1 MGIHNSSIHPIEQ
14 RVGNPI
20 TEQKTQKNRNMKA
33 FTTACALVAGVSAD
47 SQFYSSDIPFYS
59 AGLTHPI
66 TTPIVQYARQPV
78 QAIQPIQA
86 IPPIQAMQPIQA
98 IQPIQSLY
106 TTYGVHHPMMAA
118 GHLIKRGADA
128 EPRFTYQTKVEHPDE
143 RSVYEYRVN
152 VDRMGNGNSYQFH
165 EQQRDN
171 LMRQQQLQNQLIGR
185 TNGQRMQYNM
195 DQQMGGRMNQ
205 DNQMMHQRDNQ
216 MMHQRG
222 NQRVNELMFDLM
234 FDRMMEQCQDDNQRQ
249 YMRRQD
255 GRMNNFYS
263 YERMLQR
270 QNEARRNMNNRQMNM
285 NNQHRMFKR
294 EADSSFEY
302 DVVAEHDNS
311 QVSRNQQ
318 LMDVMIRPQQTYQMD
333 NRMNNYMN
341 QRNNQRMQYNMDNRM
356 DGRMNRNNQ
365 MMNQHNQHNRYN
377 MDNQMDNRMHQMDSR
392 MHQMD
397 SRRNQMDSQQMD
409 QYNMNNQMDSRRNQ
423 LDSRMYQMD
432 SRRNQMDSHRNQ
444 MDSHQMDQYNM
455 NNQMT
460 NQMHQGQRQF
470 GDNAFGFNRASMQ
483 YDQLRNYY

>member
-66 TTPIVQYARQPV
+66 TTPIVQYPHQPV

-86 IPPIQAMQPIQA
+86 VQPIQAMQPIQA

-106 TTYGVHHPMMAA
+106 STYGVHHPMMAA
-118 GHLIKRGADA
+118 GHLIKREADA

-171 LMRQQQLQNQLIGR
+171 LMRQQQLQNQLIGH

-222 NQRVNELMFDLM
+222 NQMVNERGSYDLMFDLM
-234 FDRMMEQCQDDNQRQ
+234 FDRMMEQRQDDNQRQ

-294 EADSSFEY
+294 EANSSFEY

-311 QVSRNQQ
+311 QMSRNQQ
-318 LMDVMIRPQQTYQMD
+318 MMDVMIRPQQTYQMD
-333 NRMNNYMN
+333 NRMNH
-341 QRNNQRMQYNMDNRM
+341 
-356 DGRMNRNNQ
+356 NNQ

-377 MDNQMDNRMHQMDSR
+377 MDNQMDSRMHQMDSR

-397 SRRNQMDSQQMD
+397 SRRNQMDSHQVD
-409 QYNMNNQMDSRRNQ
+409 QYNMNNQMDSR
-423 LDSRMYQMD
+423 
-432 SRRNQMDSHRNQ
+432 
-444 MDSHQMDQYNM
+444 
-455 NNQMT
+455 
-460 NQMHQGQRQF
+460 MHQGQRQF

-483 YDQLRNYY
+483 YQNRQLQQD

>member
-1 MGIHNSSIHPIEQ
+1 MRIHNSSIHPIEQ

-86 IPPIQAMQPIQA
+86 M
-98 IQPIQSLY
+98 QPIQSLY

-118 GHLIKRGADA
+118 GHLIKREADA

-171 LMRQQQLQNQLIGR
+171 LMRQQELQNQLIGR
-185 TNGQRMQYNM
+185 TDGQRMQYNM
-195 DQQMGGRMNQ
+195 DQQMDGRMNQ

-222 NQRVNELMFDLM
+222 NQRVNERGSYDLMFDLM
-234 FDRMMEQCQDDNQRQ
+234 FDRMMEQRQDDNQRQ

-270 QNEARRNMNNRQMNM
+270 QNEARRNMNNHQMNM
-285 NNQHRMFKR
+285 NNQHRIFKR

-311 QVSRNQQ
+311 QMSRNQQ
-318 LMDVMIRPQQTYQMD
+318 MMDVMIRPQQTYQMD

-377 MDNQMDNRMHQMDSR
+377 MDNQMNNRRHQMDSHRNQMDSR

-397 SRRNQMDSQQMD
+397 SC
-409 QYNMNNQMDSRRNQ
+409 
-423 LDSRMYQMD
+423 
-432 SRRNQMDSHRNQ
+432 RNQ

-460 NQMHQGQRQF
+460 NQMHQGQGQF
-470 GDNAFGFNRASMQ
+470 GDNAFGFDRASMQ
-483 YDQLRNYY
+483 YQNRQLQQDQLRNYY

>member
-78 QAIQPIQA
+78 Q
-86 IPPIQAMQPIQA
+86 PIQAMQPIQA

-118 GHLIKRGADA
+118 GHLIKREADA

-171 LMRQQQLQNQLIGR
+171 LMRQQELQNQLIGR
-185 TNGQRMQYNM
+185 THGQRMQYNM

-216 MMHQRG
+216 MMRQRG
-222 NQRVNELMFDLM
+222 NQMVNERGSYDLMFDLM
-234 FDRMMEQCQDDNQRQ
+234 FDRMMEQRQDDNQRQ

-270 QNEARRNMNNRQMNM
+270 QNEARRNMNNRQINM

-294 EADSSFEY
+294 EANSSFEY

-311 QVSRNQQ
+311 QMSRNQQ
-318 LMDVMIRPQQTYQMD
+318 MMDVMIRPQQTYQMD

-365 MMNQHNQHNRYN
+365 MMNQHNQHNLYN
-377 MDNQMDNRMHQMDSR
+377 MDNQMDSRMHHMDSR
-392 MHQMD
+392 RNQMD
-397 SRRNQMDSQQMD
+397 SRRNQMDS
-409 QYNMNNQMDSRRNQ
+409 R
-423 LDSRMYQMD
+423 
-432 SRRNQMDSHRNQ
+432 RNQ

-455 NNQMT
+455 NNQM
-460 NQMHQGQRQF
+460 HQGQRQF
-470 GDNAFGFNRASMQ
+470 GDNAFGFDRASMQ
-483 YDQLRNYY
+483 YQNRQLQH

>member
-14 RVGNPI
+14 KVGNPI

-106 TTYGVHHPMMAA
+106 TTYGVHRPMMAA
-118 GHLIKRGADA
+118 GHLVKREADA

-143 RSVYEYRVN
+143 RSTYEYRVN

-171 LMRQQQLQNQLIGR
+171 LRRQQQLENQLIGR

-195 DQQMGGRMNQ
+195 GQQMGGRMNQ

-222 NQRVNELMFDLM
+222 MFDLM
-234 FDRMMEQCQDDNQRQ
+234 FDRMMEQRQDDNQRQ

-270 QNEARRNMNNRQMNM
+270 QNEARRNMNN
-285 NNQHRMFKR
+285 QHRMVKR

-302 DVVAEHDNS
+302 DVVAEHNNS
-311 QVSRNQQ
+311 QMSRNQQ
-318 LMDVMIRPQQTYQMD
+318 IMDVMIRPQQTYQMD

-356 DGRMNRNNQ
+356 DGRMNHNNQ
-365 MMNQHNQHNRYN
+365 I
-377 MDNQMDNRMHQMDSR
+377 
-392 MHQMD
+392 
-397 SRRNQMDSQQMD
+397 
-409 QYNMNNQMDSRRNQ
+409 
-423 LDSRMYQMD
+423 
-432 SRRNQMDSHRNQ
+432 
-444 MDSHQMDQYNM
+444 
-455 NNQMT
+455 
-460 NQMHQGQRQF
+460 
-470 GDNAFGFNRASMQ
+470 
-483 YDQLRNYY
+483 

>member
-86 IPPIQAMQPIQA
+86 VQPIQAMQPIQA

-118 GHLIKRGADA
+118 GHLIKREADA

-143 RSVYEYRVN
+143 RSTYEYRVN
-152 VDRMGNGNSYQFH
+152 VDQMGNGNSYQFH

-171 LMRQQQLQNQLIGR
+171 LMRQQELQNQLMGR
-185 TNGQRMQYNM
+185 TNGQGMQYNM

-222 NQRVNELMFDLM
+222 NQMVNERGSYDLMFDLM
-234 FDRMMEQCQDDNQRQ
+234 FDRMMEQRQDDNQRQ

-270 QNEARRNMNNRQMNM
+270 QNEARRNMNNRHMNM

-311 QVSRNQQ
+311 QMSRNQQ
-318 LMDVMIRPQQTYQMD
+318 MMDVMIRPQQTYQMD

-377 MDNQMDNRMHQMDSR
+377 MDNQMDSHMHHMDSR

-397 SRRNQMDSQQMD
+397 SRRNQMDS
-409 QYNMNNQMDSRRNQ
+409 
-423 LDSRMYQMD
+423 RMHQID
-432 SRRNQMDSHRNQ
+432 SRRNQMDSHQNQ

-455 NNQMT
+455 NNQMDSR
-460 NQMHQGQRQF
+460 MHQMDSRRSQMDSHR
-470 GDNAFGFNRASMQ
+470 
-483 YDQLRNYY
+483 